1 MTTRTSAV
9 TDTEPTPEQPRDDDG
24 QPHVRWWRRRR
35 WQAVAAALAVGL
47 AAVGVAITTSGGGE
61 DLPGTPPR
69 IRYGLYDKKPGDTDF
84 SMGVRL
90 GSEPGRT
97 VQILEAKALFSANV
111 EYLGAYA
118 VWPKNFASA
127 GLAEGYPYADQ
138 KVRHP
143 LTEPIPAAE
152 SVVLDPES
160 QQYLPIVVTL
170 GFRILSGKGGVNGIH
185 LTYKVNGKTKRE
197 YFPYGAIG
205 CVKPLLCEGDDQRT
219 DRAAFRELGL
229 VRGD

>member
-1 MTTRTSAV
+1 MT
-9 TDTEPTPEQPRDDDG
+9 DIEPTPEQLAEDDRQG
-24 QPHVRWWRRRR
+24 PLRWWRRRR
-35 WQAVAAALAVGL
+35 WQAAAVSLAVIGAAAGI
-47 AAVGVAITTSGGGE
+47 AIVTSGRGD

-69 IRYGLYDKKPGDTDF
+69 IRYSLYDKKPGDTNF

-90 GSEPGRT
+90 VLEPGRA
-97 VQILEAKALFSANV
+97 VQIVEAKALFSANV

-118 VWPKNFASA
+118 VWPKNFVSP
-127 GLAEGYPYADQ
+127 GLTEGFPYADQ

-152 SVVLDPES
+152 TAVLDPES
-160 QQYLPIVVTL
+160 QQYLPVVVTL

-185 LTYKVNGKTKRE
+185 LTYKVDGKTKRQ
-197 YFPYGAIG
+197 YFPLGAIG
-205 CVKPLLCEGDDQRT
+205 CVKPLRCEGDNQRT

-229 VRGD
+229 IRGD

>member
-1 MTTRTSAV
+1 MV
-9 TDTEPTPEQPRDDDG
+9 G
-24 QPHVRWWRRRR
+24 
-35 WQAVAAALAVGL
+35 AAAGI
-47 AAVGVAITTSGGGE
+47 AIGTSGRGE
-61 DLPGTPPR
+61 DLPGTRPQ

-90 GSEPGRT
+90 GAEPGKT

-118 VWPKNFASA
+118 VWPRNFASS

-143 LTEPIPAAE
+143 LNEPIPAAE
-152 SVVLDPES
+152 TTVFDPES
-160 QQYLPIVVTL
+160 QHYLPIVVTL

-185 LTYKVNGKTKRE
+185 VTYKESGKTKRE

-205 CVKPLLCEGDDQRT
+205 CVKPLRCEGDDQRT
-219 DRAAFRELGL
+219 DSATFRELGL
-229 VRGD
+229 MRGD